1 LIGRNKDLENSGDV
15 TMYVLPQDG
24 QGHEHSFATLPD
36 NVTEFYPDNVPDAW
50 LTTPMNTDVIP
61 VPNFRL
67 GALAMGRFWMAN
79 WDGAEGALV
88 ASEVGL
94 WGTPLRST
102 LSFPDPQGAEI
113 TGLHAVDGGL
123 LVFTRSSVFMISP
136 NDRGDGF
143 RQQTLSSTVGCVAPG
158 SIATMRN
165 GPTVWLGVDGFY
177 AYANGTVQ
185 YIFADHEERVKQ
197 FNVGRIQRSV
207 ACFDWHQGQY
217 NCWVPS
223 SVGDDTVTLR
233 MRQVPNRRFK
243 FDGENW
249 TWDQSIDTAIY
260 GMHDVTV
267 SPDARGL
274 IIGCGLVSTQT
285 GVWVI
290 DRGEDFNRG
299 RVKTG
304 WLRGLVGPTR
314 RRNVRLHLWLRET
327 RNFTGAIDDTVNELQ
342 NHSSHLVVYTR
353 RNYRAE
359 NLNTQHIPRF
369 HGIDEDFALRRQ
381 NFTSGLVPATT
392 ATEYQLEPNPTFW
405 DDDVDVTDATL
416 VSSQTDF
423 GGPRLRT
430 RRPFWHSV
438 DVEVG
443 SAEAYQFE
451 LTGLSKWEILGIRIE
466 EQVRDEAGA
475 GGRS

>member
-1 LIGRNKDLENSGDV
+1 MHGIHYARLKQGQRDVLLLHTGNQIWEFRWWDRKWYPLIGPTTVTQAQCNWEAPDDDARDWPTQFVTVHNGIIIIPQGGRAHFYDGTICAPLGFDETPSPPSPLGPESSKEEFDPQIGAAANPLDGVNDIGFSRHRLRGRLGFMDPSLGYGRIGTVFTTGIITADNIDATSNTNHPRVLSSGYLLPGRFRYQTQLIDHWGNLSAPSQLSEEVRLRQRPATRLGPSANPFFLWTGIENVQMQFAVQGVPTGPDHTRGRLIGRNKDLENSGDV

-217 NCWVPS
+217 NC
-223 SVGDDTVTLR
+223 
-233 MRQVPNRRFK
+233 
-243 FDGENW
+243 
-249 TWDQSIDTAIY
+249 
-260 GMHDVTV
+260 
-267 SPDARGL
+267 
-274 IIGCGLVSTQT
+274 
-285 GVWVI
+285 
-290 DRGEDFNRG
+290 
-299 RVKTG
+299 
-304 WLRGLVGPTR
+304 
-314 RRNVRLHLWLRET
+314 
-327 RNFTGAIDDTVNELQ
+327 
-342 NHSSHLVVYTR
+342 
-353 RNYRAE
+353 
-359 NLNTQHIPRF
+359 
-369 HGIDEDFALRRQ
+369 
-381 NFTSGLVPATT
+381 
-392 ATEYQLEPNPTFW
+392 
-405 DDDVDVTDATL
+405 
-416 VSSQTDF
+416 
-423 GGPRLRT
+423 
-430 RRPFWHSV
+430 
-438 DVEVG
+438 
-443 SAEAYQFE
+443 
-451 LTGLSKWEILGIRIE
+451 
-466 EQVRDEAGA
+466 
-475 GGRS
+475 